1 MKTQIEEPQ
10 DLETLE
16 DFKKEI
22 MEYKESYISVI
33 NTADSDWEKSIIGCE
48 VEGELI
54 FAYKNTQA
62 QLEITNEEELYQ
74 VIVKRAYNP
83 DRRNKFS
90 VSIVTSKTSYM
101 YNLIPIDYLRRELLE
116 LLQNFKVDE
125 GILSNFEQ
133 ILEDLEK

>member
-1 MKTQIEEPQ
+1 
-10 DLETLE
+10 
-16 DFKKEI
+16 

-33 NTADSDWEKSIIGCE
+33 NTADSDWEKSIINCE

-62 QLEITNEEELYQ
+62 QLEFTDKEELYQ